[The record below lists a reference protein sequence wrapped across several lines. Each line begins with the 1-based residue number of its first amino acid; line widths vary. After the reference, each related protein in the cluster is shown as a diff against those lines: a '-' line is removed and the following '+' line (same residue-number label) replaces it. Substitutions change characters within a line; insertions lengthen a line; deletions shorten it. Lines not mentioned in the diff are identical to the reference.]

1 MHKNFTSVY
10 NFSLNKGK
18 ELTEKFSL
26 ESALH
31 GCTVDRISD
40 LNKIYLLVN
49 RGDVKT
55 ADSNKIVL
63 LPNIHLQGRL
73 LRNLKLTYIRPV
85 FTIKGF
91 I

>member
-40 LNKIYLLVN
+40 LNKIYLLVK
-49 RGDVKT
+49 GDVKT

-63 LPNIHLQGRL
+63 LPNMHLQGRL

-85 FTIKGF
+85 FTKKGC